1 MSLKHRPFLLGGG
14 APVVLMA
21 ALLSGC
27 GGGEEEPAAM
37 TEEEAILAEA
47 QRIHDAVMTLDT
59 HIDIPFNYATE
70 EVDPGNLNEDFQVDY
85 PRMQEG
91 GLNVGFFIVYF
102 GQTERT
108 PENYEAAKEGA
119 ITKFDS
125 IHRATSMHSDVIE
138 LAHTADDAER
148 IHAEGKL
155 VAMIG
160 IENGYVIGKDLAL
173 LETYHGLGARYITL
187 AHNGHN
193 DIADSCNPR
202 EDLGDAEA
210 EHGGI
215 SEFGKEVIAEM
226 NRLGIL
232 VDISH
237 ISKDAMLQA
246 AELSAAP
253 IIASHSGAKALADV
267 SRNMDDEQLRA
278 LAANG
283 GVMQTVALRGFVRT
297 DPPGKTQATSDLM
310 AEYGISSRGEMRSL
324 GEDDQA
330 ALRGRM
336 MDISAEFPV
345 TVGDFVDHID
355 HAVEV
360 MGLDHVAISSDFDGG
375 GGSGRLGQR
384 RGDAQRDG
392 RAGAPRLHR
401 GPDRPTLERE
411 HPADPPGSRAGGRGD
426 AGIRFV
432 NSRSEAFAEFNQEL
446 RAYEQVAKLQRYRLA
461 EGAEEEFDEDFVLN
475 PCDLSPSRVIPRRRP
490 GPVHPRTRRIARGH
504 RIRDPH
510 RPRGGPGA
518 LRGGAR
524 PDPRLLRAAFARGEA
539 ALPGAPAGIG

>member
-1 MSLKHRPFLLGGG
+1 MSLKNRPFLLGGG
-14 APVVLMA
+14 ALVVLMA

-27 GGGEEEPAAM
+27 GGGEEEPAPM
-37 TEEEAILAEA
+37 SEEDQILADA
-47 QRIHDAVMTLDT
+47 RRIHDAVMTLDT

-108 PENYEAAKEGA
+108 PDNYEAAKEGA
-119 ITKFDS
+119 LTKFDS
-125 IHRATSMHSDVIE
+125 IHRATSMHADVIE

-160 IENGYVIGKDLAL
+160 IENGYVIGKDLSL

-202 EDLGDAEA
+202 EELGDAEA

-232 VDISH
+232 VDVSH

-253 IIASHSGAKALADV
+253 VIASHSGTKALADV

-283 GVMQTVALRGFVRT
+283 GVMQTVALRSFVRT

-310 AEYGISSRGEMRSL
+310 AEYGISSRGEIGSL

-330 ALRGRM
+330 ALRNRM

-345 TVGDFVDHID
+345 AVGDFVDHID
-355 HAVEV
+355 HGVEV

-375 GGSGRLGQR
+375 GGVDGWDSAAETLNVTIELVR
-384 RGDAQRDG
+384 RGYTEDQIAQLWSG
-392 RAGAPRLHR
+392 N
-401 GPDRPTLERE
+401 TLRILREAERVAAE
-411 HPADPPGSRAGGRGD
+411 MQASGS
-426 AGIRFV
+426 
-432 NSRSEAFAEFNQEL
+432 
-446 RAYEQVAKLQRYRLA
+446 
-461 EGAEEEFDEDFVLN
+461 
-475 PCDLSPSRVIPRRRP
+475 
-490 GPVHPRTRRIARGH
+490 
-504 RIRDPH
+504 
-510 RPRGGPGA
+510 
-518 LRGGAR
+518 
-524 PDPRLLRAAFARGEA
+524 
-539 ALPGAPAGIG
+539 

>member
-1 MSLKHRPFLLGGG
+1 MSLKNRPFLLAGG
-14 APVVLMA
+14 VLVTLMA
-21 ALLSGC
+21 SLFAGC
-27 GGGEEEPAAM
+27 GGAEEAPVLTAEEEM
-37 TEEEAILAEA
+37 QAEA
-47 QRIHDAVMTLDT
+47 RRIHEAVMPLDT
-59 HIDIPFNYATE
+59 HIDIPFNYASE

-91 GLNVGFFIVYF
+91 GLDVGFFIVYF

-119 ITKFDS
+119 MTKFDA

-148 IHAEGKL
+148 IHASGKL

-160 IENGYVIGKDLAL
+160 IENGYVIGKDLSL
-173 LETYHGLGARYITL
+173 LEKYHGLGARYITL

-202 EDLGDAEA
+202 EDLGDVEE

-226 NRLGIL
+226 NQLGIL

-237 ISKDAMLQA
+237 VSKNAMLQA
-246 AELSAAP
+246 AELSVAP

-283 GVMQTVALRGFVRT
+283 GVMQTVALRGFVKA
-297 DPPGKTQATSDLM
+297 DSPGKTQAINDAM
-310 AEYGISSRGEMRSL
+310 AEFGISSRGEMRSL
-324 GEDDQA
+324 GEEDAA
-330 ALRGRM
+330 ALRTRL

-355 HAVEV
+355 HGVEV

-375 GGSGRLGQR
+375 GGVDGWD
-384 RGDAQRDG
+384 DASETFNV
-392 RAGAPRLHR
+392 
-401 GPDRPTLERE
+401 TLELVKRGYTEDQIAQLWSGNTLRILRE
-411 HPADPPGSRAGGRGD
+411 AERVAAEMQASGS
-426 AGIRFV
+426 
-432 NSRSEAFAEFNQEL
+432 
-446 RAYEQVAKLQRYRLA
+446 
-461 EGAEEEFDEDFVLN
+461 
-475 PCDLSPSRVIPRRRP
+475 
-490 GPVHPRTRRIARGH
+490 
-504 RIRDPH
+504 
-510 RPRGGPGA
+510 
-518 LRGGAR
+518 
-524 PDPRLLRAAFARGEA
+524 
-539 ALPGAPAGIG
+539 